1 MKTPPFLLGATILFW
16 GWQSGFLLAAA
27 PMALILESPRWLKA
41 RWEFSNDDFWRIWT
55 FCTILLLAAT
65 VFAFTANDGVTNFHG
80 FFSNPNLRTER
91 NVGTTMARSVA
102 AVIRWLPMMFFL
114 FMAAQ
119 SFSARE
125 GVPLETISFI
135 LQWRWKKARKLGQ
148 PLPPSRSVNISYP
161 YFGLCLMAA
170 SAHSGDDNSY
180 FWGLCLLLAWALWPH
195 RSRNLAVWAAAVGV
209 AITAGYFGQGGLS
222 KLQRYLESINPQW
235 FSGFTRQRFE
245 GVQTRTGLGQ
255 IGRLQLS
262 PKIVI
267 RLDTGTDPAPNL
279 LREASYHNYVSKDR
293 AWSVGT
299 THEDFATVLQ
309 GTNETSYILLP
320 EKTNTLS
327 LNIACYLAGG
337 QGLLPLPAGCGR
349 LDNLLVLGVERNSSG
364 AVLAKGP
371 GLAIF
376 DARYGPGQ
384 MLDSGPEKEDWLVN
398 PRDPKEAAVREVA
411 ALDKVVEE
419 LQVAGKTTEEKL
431 RAVSQFFQTKF
442 TYSIWQERDAQG
454 NTNETPLTRFLL
466 RTRKGHCEFFATAT
480 ALLLRQMDIP
490 TRYAVGYAVHE
501 TSGGGKYVVR
511 QRDAHAW
518 CLVWNEQKQV
528 WDDFDTTPGSW
539 LEAESADSSW
549 QKISDAWSRVVFEFS
564 KVRWGQTNLRQ
575 YILWALLP
583 ILGLLLYQIMFRSR
597 RKRHNRGSAAGLEL
611 LWPGLDSEFYQLERK
626 LIARG
631 VPREAG
637 EPLSAWLHR
646 AAADPSLADAKTRLR
661 QLLSLHYR
669 YRFDPAGISGPERE
683 LLRREARACLSGLS
697 L

>member
-1 MKTPPFLLGATILFW
+1 MKTPPFLLGATLLFW
-16 GWQSGFLLAAA
+16 GWQSGFLLAAV
-27 PMALILESPRWLKA
+27 PMALILESPRWIEA

-65 VFAFTANDGVTNFHG
+65 VFAFTANEGPANFHG

-102 AVIRWLPMMFFL
+102 AVIRWLPMMFFF

-161 YFGLCLMAA
+161 FFGLCLMAA

-209 AITAGYFGQGGLS
+209 AITTGYFGQGGLS
-222 KLQRYLESINPQW
+222 KLQRYLETINPQW

-245 GVQTRTGLGQ
+245 GVQTKTGLGQ

-262 PKIVI
+262 PTIVI
-267 RLDTGTDPAPNL
+267 RLDPGTNSPPNL
-279 LREASYHNYVSKDR
+279 LREASYHNYAR
-293 AWSVGT
+293 ETWSVGT
-299 THEDFATVLQ
+299 AHEDFATVLQ

-320 EKTNTLS
+320 DKTNTLS
-327 LNIACYLAGG
+327 LNIACYLPGG
-337 QGLLPLPAGCGR
+337 QGLLPLPGGSGR
-349 LDNLLVLGVERNSSG
+349 LDNLMVLGVERNSGG

-376 DARYGPGQ
+376 DAEYGPGP
-384 MLDSGPEKEDWLVN
+384 MLDSAPEKEDTLVS
-398 PRDPKEAAVREVA
+398 PREPRELA
-411 ALDKVVEE
+411 ALDKVAEE
-419 LQVAGKTTEEKL
+419 LQLDGKTTHEKL
-431 RAVSQFFQTKF
+431 RAVSQFFQSKF
-442 TYSIWQERDAQG
+442 SYSLWQERDAQG
-454 NTNETPLTRFLL
+454 STNETPLSRFLL

-480 ALLLRQMDIP
+480 TLLLRRADIP

-501 TSGGGKYVVR
+501 MSGSKYVVR

-518 CLVWNEQKQV
+518 CLVWNDDKHV
-528 WDDFDTTPGSW
+528 WDDFDTTPSSSM
-539 LEAESADSSW
+539 EAEGGDSAW
-549 QKISDAWSRVVFEFS
+549 QKVSDAWSRVVFEFS

-575 YILWALLP
+575 YILWVLLP
-583 ILGLLLYQIMFRSR
+583 VLALLLYQIMFRSR
-597 RKRHNRGSAAGLEL
+597 RKRRHRGFIPLDV

-631 VPREAG
+631 VPREPG
-637 EPLSAWLHR
+637 EPLSVWLHR
-646 AAADPSLADAKTRLR
+646 AAADPTLADFKARL
-661 QLLSLHYR
+661 QHLLSLHYR
-669 YRFDPAGISGPERE
+669 YRFDPVGITRPDRER
-683 LLRREARACLSGLS
+683 LRQEATSCLTGLS